1 MCILKEKYVMYTRY
15 SVDIMNKKG
24 YNSINETYNTT
35 DICNEKVITMKNGL
49 LDAFFSKLDNFNKF
63 APKEVLE
70 AFRVEF
76 VPKFK
81 NILENYD
88 EEKMFNLLDDW
99 FDTVDIYSN
108 PETIRKLD
116 SIDSD
121 IEKGIYSEW
130 NPQQNIG

>member
-1 MCILKEKYVMYTRY
+1 MYTRCY
-15 SVDIMNKKG
+15 VDIMNKKG

>member
-1 MCILKEKYVMYTRY
+1 MGKYVMYTRCY
-15 SVDIMNKKG
+15 VDIMNKKG

-130 NPQQNIG
+130 NPQKNIG

>member
-1 MCILKEKYVMYTRY
+1 MGKYVMYTRCY
-15 SVDIMNKKG
+15 VDIMNKKG